1 MPIAIYTPPE
11 PLDGRAIFLA
21 MLKQADGTARAGV
34 TVHVVLEGPGF
45 LLPGSGYTGGHRFIF
60 ARTDDSGGL
69 RFQWVGD
76 PVDDPTPTSEG
87 ISLRASSTTGQALT
101 IRQI

>member
-1 MPIAIYTPPE
+1 MPFAAHTPPA
-11 PLDGRAIFLA
+11 PLGERATFLA
-21 MLKQADGTARAGV
+21 MLKEADGTACAGV

-69 RFQWVGD
+69 RFDWAAD
-76 PVDDPTPTSEG
+76 PAPTAEG
-87 ISLRASSTTGQALT
+87 ISLRASATAGQTLT